1 MVRGLRLDSGKG
13 LARTPLPSLCGSGL
27 PWSASKIRPDYFL
40 QAPERSRSPSRHGFD
55 GFLLRCVSCKRFG
68 PHLGPVRAPSGRTKT
83 SKSIEPLANL
93 AFSAFLNFA
102 HFGGPLEGFLGPS
115 WGTFWAEISSSGR
128 LQRSKIPLGLFFPLQ
143 RPAELYFSGLGTFSG
158 PPETLFGS
166 PRRALG
172 LSGPIL
178 KHFRHHFGA
187 FPAPFW
193 SLSGDRRRDAK
204 PQLTTPPSSFALAKT
219 RLEPPTGAP
228 SLGQLQGTATK

>member
-1 MVRGLRLDSGKG
+1 MVRGLRPYSGTG
-13 LARTPLPSLCGSGL
+13 PSGTAEPSLCGSGL
-27 PWSASKIRPDYFL
+27 PCSASKIRPDYFL

-68 PHLGPVRAPSGRTKT
+68 PHLVPVRAPSGRTKT
-83 SKSIEPLANL
+83 SKSIELSANL

-115 WGTFWAEISSSGR
+115 WGTFSAEISSSGR
-128 LQRSKIPLGLFFPLQ
+128 LQRSKIPLGLL
-143 RPAELYFSGLGTFSG
+143 FSA
-158 PPETLFGS
+158 PETCRTIFFRPRNLLGASRNALREPPKGS
-166 PRRALG
+166 WPLRA
-172 LSGPIL
+172 
-178 KHFRHHFGA
+178 HFEA